1 MVARLFDELPV
12 DYERGLL
19 DKRKCWTGFTY
30 RLDTLTD
37 IRRVRR
43 SNITAFSRVTRRF
56 NMPVR
61 SSGSSVLRW
70 PDRSQVAATDDAK
83 ALEIAD
89 PPTLPHEREGFTTLK
104 PG

>member
-1 MVARLFDELPV
+1 MNALHLHHGQEAWGHVVARLFDELPV

-19 DKRKCWTGFTY
+19 DKRKCWTRSTY

-43 SNITAFSRVTRRF
+43 SNITASSRVTRRF

-70 PDRSQVAATDDAK
+70 PDRSQVGC
-83 ALEIAD
+83 
-89 PPTLPHEREGFTTLK
+89 HG
-104 PG
+104 